1 MKRTI
6 IIISLFLLMIGF
18 SVGELIIH
26 RHIYTRIHND
36 LLIVNMQM
44 DEAEGNL
51 SDSTAMQTMNN
62 TMAFWNRRKT
72 ILTSVSN
79 SNIIRIVDE
88 HLTRLHGHLEQ
99 NMYDFA
105 KVQLAVTTTYLEDLI
120 KELNPVPGNIL

>member
-1 MKRTI
+1 
-6 IIISLFLLMIGF
+6 
-18 SVGELIIH
+18 
-26 RHIYTRIHND
+26 
-36 LLIVNMQM
+36 MQM